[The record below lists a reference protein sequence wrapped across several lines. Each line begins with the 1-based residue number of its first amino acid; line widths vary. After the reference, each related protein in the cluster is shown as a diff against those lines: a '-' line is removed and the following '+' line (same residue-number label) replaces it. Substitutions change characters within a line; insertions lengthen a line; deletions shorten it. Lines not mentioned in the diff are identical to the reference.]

1 MIVEEWAE
9 AGNLW
14 RLMAAAAGGM
24 LTEQQLVS
32 MVLEPLVRYGSLRPV
47 YFVGWP
53 WSQSQG
59 VCGRDIISLMD
70 GHWFPCL
77 NHNPSPKS
85 CMGGGYFRI
94 PLRRLHPRPCL

>member
-32 MVLEPLVRYGSLRPV
+32 MVLEPLVRYGSLRPI
-47 YFVGWP
+47 YFGGWP
-53 WSQSQG
+53 WLLPSKALMLSAPEPG
-59 VCGRDIISLMD
+59 VSVAKTS
-70 GHWFPCL
+70 H
-77 NHNPSPKS
+77 
-85 CMGGGYFRI
+85 
-94 PLRRLHPRPCL
+94 